1 MKREYDRMCG
11 MKKLNAGTAIIA
23 TLFIVSGAI
32 YAGSWQ
38 ASLLAQMPT
47 SQFDCSPIDCW
58 NGEYAPT
65 CDAAGNPINYFED
78 PCGGGYPECGNSQCD
93 EGEQTRFVEVGGGV
107 SGGGG
112 DGESWRFPEYQKIF
126 EIQHGSCTDDCPL
139 DCPQLDCE
147 EPSYSGEI
155 QCFLAEKERFEEGC
169 QVACPVYNCY
179 DVGYDYGDGDNEGS
193 YGGYGDSSVC
203 GDGQCNGDEDAQ
215 SCKEDCFY
223 GCPSILCAAPPQD
236 CWYTPPYKEDANGCQ
251 VSCGEIACDEKCF
264 SVDCAAPPEGC
275 WYENPEFDR
284 ECQVSC
290 GQMKCKEKE
299 IDRFDCNP
307 IVCEDGRGHPRCTPE
322 GHPINYFVDPC
333 FKPSAPKHCEYNG
346 VAYAPGE
353 KFKDADDCNTCYCDD
368 GGNVSCTEMYCGG
381 NDDNWDDQDEVLC
394 EGQYHVGESYMA
406 SDGCNKC
413 TCSESGVGACTRMA
427 CPLDQPVEP
436 VPGCG
441 YFLCAGENG
450 MYEVEA
456 CDAAGNT
463 VDNPCGSTNDSDD
476 DSEPEY
482 EEEVVTAPPIMN
494 RFNDVTSQTLEGEA
508 ANALAEKDIIGGFPD
523 GSFRGGQPVNR
534 AEAAKFLL
542 MSRLGVKNN
551 ALNNGRFTDVLEG
564 EWYVKYVVTAAE
576 LGVIDGYK
584 DGTFRPANTV
594 NTAEFLKM
602 LTGAFDLP
610 QNIEHGFTD
619 VPSDAWFARY
629 AGAADAFNL
638 FPGRPEGRL
647 QPEKLLTRGEVSIA
661 IYRILNAQ

>member
-1 MKREYDRMCG
+1 MCG

-38 ASLLAQMPT
+38 ASFVGQLQD
-47 SQFDCSPIDCW
+47 SQTDCTPIDCW
-58 NGEYAPT
+58 NGEHAPT

-93 EGEQTRFVEVGGGV
+93 EGEQTRFVEVVGGT

-112 DGESWRFPEYQKIF
+112 DGESWRFPKYQKIF

-179 DVGYDYGDGDNEGS
+179 DVGYDYGDGDNEES
-193 YGGYGDSSVC
+193 YGGDGGFSVC
-203 GDGQCNGDEDAQ
+203 GDGQCEGNEDAQ

-223 GCPSILCAAPPQD
+223 GCPSILCAAPPQG
-236 CWYTPPYKEDANGCQ
+236 CWYTPPYKEDANGCS
-251 VSCGEIACDEKCF
+251 VNCGELACEEEQCYT
-264 SVDCAAPPEGC
+264 VDCAAPPEGC

-290 GQMKCKEKE
+290 GRMKCKEKE
-299 IDRFDCNP
+299 IDKFDCNP

-333 FKPSAPKHCEYNG
+333 FKSSAPEVCYYNDRKYE
-346 VAYAPGE
+346 VGE
-353 KFKDADDCNTCYCDD
+353 KFKDADDCNMCYCDD
-368 GGNVSCTEMYCGG
+368 GGHVACTEMYCG
-381 NDDNWDDQDEVLC
+381 D
-394 EGQYHVGESYMA
+394 H
-406 SDGCNKC
+406 
-413 TCSESGVGACTRMA
+413 
-427 CPLDQPVEP
+427 
-436 VPGCG
+436 
-441 YFLCAGENG
+441 
-450 MYEVEA
+450 
-456 CDAAGNT
+456 
-463 VDNPCGSTNDSDD
+463 D
-476 DSEPEY
+476 DSNTEY
-482 EEEVVTAPPIMN
+482 EEEVVTAPPAMN

-508 ANALAEKDIIGGFPD
+508 ANALAEKNIIGGFPD
-523 GSFRGGQPVNR
+523 GSFRGNQPVNR

-542 MSRLGVKNN
+542 MSRLGVKHS

-564 EWYVKYVVTAAE
+564 EWYVKYIVTAAD
-576 LGVIDGYK
+576 LGIIDGYK

-610 QNIEHGFTD
+610 QNIEHGFSD
-619 VPSDAWFARY
+619 VPSDVWFARY

-638 FPGRPEGRL
+638 FPGSPEGRL
-647 QPEKLLTRGEVSIA
+647 QPERLLTRGEVSIA